1 MFAPATTVFFPIPV
15 SNARARISRDYF
27 GGRAAEGSTESEEP
41 FPRKIADIYEGHVA
55 TGQLQRQVFMKL
67 ITQHPCSANTTDN
80 QG

>member
-1 MFAPATTVFFPIPV
+1 MAHPSLGIPI

-41 FPRKIADIYEGHVA
+41 FPQKIGRKIGEGHVA
-55 TGQLQRQVFMKL
+55 TGQLQRQVFMKR